1 MSQIQKAADSVLADV
16 AEKGVLGRTM
26 TRRPDFTL
34 FKLWPLAAFFALALI
49 FPFLP
54 LGDKREF
61 LLQIGFFT
69 LVAGIMALSWDIL
82 ARSGQVSLAH
92 AAFYGL
98 GAYTYALLL
107 KTGLPWLA
115 AMPLAALLAGLFS
128 LVLGAVTMRLSGMY
142 FAIATLAFT
151 EVIRT
156 VIQNL
161 PESVA
166 GGANGMLVPALLG
179 GNSRGQYLLALSLLL
194 LTVGV
199 SLAVRLTRLHHAFAA
214 IRQGEETAR
223 VLGVSIVRYKLAA
236 FFISSVLA
244 ALAGVLY
251 AGKTFFINPLETFS
265 LANSIAPL
273 TTSIFGGL
281 YTTLGPVLGATVLRV
296 AEEILHNNVK
306 NGYLVVYGLVLM
318 LSILWLPR
326 GLMGLLRR
334 GKHGGDL

>member
-1 MSQIQKAADSVLADV
+1 MSAVTVSRKAVRHADFSW
-16 AEKGVLGRTM
+16 G
-26 TRRPDFTL
+26 
-34 FKLWPLAAFFALALI
+34 KLLPLLIFFALALA
-49 FPFLP
+49 FPFFP

-98 GAYTYALLL
+98 GAYSYALLL
-107 KTGLPWLA
+107 KAGLPWLA
-115 AMPLAALLAGLFS
+115 AMPLAALIAGLAS
-128 LVLGAVTMRLSGMY
+128 LILGAVTMRLSGMY

-151 EVIRT
+151 EVLRT

-161 PESVA
+161 PEAVA
-166 GGANGMLVPALLG
+166 GGANGMLVPALMA
-179 GNSRGQYLLALSLLL
+179 GNSRNQYFLALVLLV
-194 LTVGV
+194 LTVLV

-223 VLGVSIVRYKLAA
+223 VLGVDVVRYKLIA
-236 FFISSVLA
+236 FFISSFLA
-244 ALAGVLY
+244 AIAGVLY

-281 YTTLGPVLGATVLRV
+281 YTTLGPVLGATVLRI
-296 AEEILHNNVK
+296 AEEILHNSVK

-326 GLMGLLRR
+326 GIVGLFKR

>member
-1 MSQIQKAADSVLADV
+1 MTAAPARPVV
-16 AEKGVLGRTM
+16 RT
-26 TRRPDFTL
+26 PDFTPG
-34 FKLWPLAAFFALALI
+34 KLLPLALFFLLAVA

-69 LVAGIMALSWDIL
+69 LVAGVMALSWDIL
-82 ARSGQVSLAH
+82 ARSGQVSLSH
-92 AAFYGL
+92 AAFYGI
-98 GAYTYALLL
+98 GAYSYALLL
-107 KTGLPWLA
+107 KGGLPWLA
-115 AMPLAALLAGLFS
+115 AMPAAALVSGVFS
-128 LVLGAVTMRLSGMY
+128 LLLGAVTMRLSGMY

-156 VIQNL
+156 IIQNL

-179 GNSRGQYLLALSLLL
+179 GNSRAQYLFALGILAL
-194 LTVGV
+194 TVAV
-199 SLAVRLTRLHHAFAA
+199 SLAVRLTRLHHAFSA

-223 VLGVSIVRYKLAA
+223 VLGVSVVRYKLLA
-236 FFISSVLA
+236 FFISSFLA
-244 ALAGVLY
+244 ALGGVLY
-251 AGKTFFINPLETFS
+251 AGKTFFINPLDTFS

-281 YTTLGPVLGATVLRV
+281 YSTLGPVLGAAVLRV
-296 AEEILHNNVK
+296 AEELLHNAVK
-306 NGYLVVYGLVLM
+306 NGYLVVYGLVLI

-326 GLMGLLRR
+326 GLMGLLKR
-334 GKHGGDL
+334 GKPGGDL

>member
-1 MSQIQKAADSVLADV
+1 MSAVGSVAGKRGSDIGPMHFIPLAIFFVLA
-16 AEKGVLGRTM
+16 
-26 TRRPDFTL
+26 
-34 FKLWPLAAFFALALI
+34 LA

-54 LGDKREF
+54 LGDRREF

-98 GAYTYALLL
+98 GAYGYALLQ
-107 KTGLPWLA
+107 KAGLPWLL
-115 AMPLAALLAGLFS
+115 AMPLAALVSGLVS
-128 LVLGAVTMRLSGMY
+128 VLLGSVTMRLSGMY

-151 EVIRT
+151 EVVKT
-156 VIQNL
+156 VVQNL

-179 GNSRGQYLLALSLLL
+179 GNARGQYLLALALLL
-194 LTVGV
+194 LTVLV
-199 SLAVRLTRLHHAFAA
+199 SLAVRLTRLHYAFAA

-223 VLGVSIVRYKLAA
+223 VLGVSIVKYKLLA
-236 FFISSVLA
+236 FFISSCLA

-251 AGKTFFINPLETFS
+251 AGKTFFINPLETFGI
-265 LANSIAPL
+265 ANSIAPL

-281 YTTLGPVLGATVLRV
+281 YTTLGPVLGATVLRI
-296 AEEILHNNVK
+296 AEELLHNVVK
-306 NGYLVVYGLVLM
+306 NGYLVVYGLVLV

-326 GLMGLLRR
+326 GIIGLLRR
-334 GKHGGDL
+334 GKQGSDL

>member
-1 MSQIQKAADSVLADV
+1 MSKATTLPAAPVTRSA
-16 AEKGVLGRTM
+16 RT
-26 TRRPDFTL
+26 PDFT
-34 FKLWPLAAFFALALI
+34 FGKLLPLLIFFAVALI

-54 LGDKREF
+54 FGDRREF

-69 LVAGIMALSWDIL
+69 LVAGTMALSWDIL

-98 GAYTYALLL
+98 GAYSYALLM
-107 KTGLPWLA
+107 KAGLPWLA
-115 AMPLAALLAGLFS
+115 AMPLAALIAGLFS
-128 LVLGAVTMRLSGMY
+128 LLLGMVTMRLSGMY

-151 EVIRT
+151 EVVRT

-166 GGANGMLVPALLG
+166 GGATGILVPALLG
-179 GNSRGQYLLALSLLL
+179 GNSRQQYFFALLILL

-223 VLGVSIVRYKLAA
+223 VLGVSVVRYKLLA

-251 AGKTFFINPLETFS
+251 AGKTFFLNPLETFS

-281 YTTLGPVLGATVLRV
+281 YTTLGPVLGATVLRI
-296 AEEILHNNVK
+296 AEELLHNTVK
-306 NGYLVVYGLVLM
+306 NGYLVVYGLVLI

-326 GLMGLLRR
+326 GVIGLLRR
-334 GKHGGDL
+334 GRHGGDL

>member
-1 MSQIQKAADSVLADV
+1 MTGIALVPLAIFFVLA
-16 AEKGVLGRTM
+16 
-26 TRRPDFTL
+26 
-34 FKLWPLAAFFALALI
+34 LA

-54 LGDKREF
+54 LGDRGAY

-92 AAFYGL
+92 AAFYGM
-98 GAYTYALLL
+98 GAYGYALLL
-107 KTGLPWLA
+107 KTGLAWPL
-115 AMPLAALLAGLFS
+115 AMPLAALGTGMIS
-128 LVLGAVTMRLSGMY
+128 LILGAVTMRLSGMY

-151 EVIRT
+151 EVVRT
-156 VIQNL
+156 IIQNL
-161 PESVA
+161 PEDVA
-166 GGANGMLVPALLG
+166 GGANGLLVPALLG
-179 GNSRGQYLLALSLLL
+179 GDSRGQYLLALLLL
-194 LTVGV
+194 ALTAGV
-199 SLAVRLTRLHHAFAA
+199 SLAVRTGRLHHAFAA

-223 VLGVSIVRYKLAA
+223 VLGVSTVRYKLAA
-236 FFISSVLA
+236 FFISSFLA

-251 AGKTFFINPLETFS
+251 AGKTFFISPLDTFS

-281 YTTLGPVLGATVLRV
+281 YTTLGPILGATVLRI
-296 AEEILHNNVK
+296 AEEALHNVVK

-334 GKHGGDL
+334 GRHGGDV

>member
-1 MSQIQKAADSVLADV
+1 MTTAPSRAAV
-16 AEKGVLGRTM
+16 RT
-26 TRRPDFTL
+26 PDFTPGKLLPIAL
-34 FKLWPLAAFFALALI
+34 FLVLALA

-82 ARSGQVSLAH
+82 ARSGQVSLSH

-98 GAYTYALLL
+98 GAYSYALLMRA
-107 KTGLPWLA
+107 GLPWPA
-115 AMPLAALLAGLFS
+115 AMPLAALIAGLFS
-128 LVLGAVTMRLSGMY
+128 LGLGVVTMRLSGMY

-151 EVIRT
+151 EVVRT

-179 GNSRGQYLLALSLLL
+179 GNARAQYLFALGILAV
-194 LTVGV
+194 TVAV
-199 SLAVRLTRLHHAFAA
+199 SLAVRLTRLHHAFSA

-223 VLGVSIVRYKLAA
+223 VLGVSVVRYKLLA

-244 ALAGVLY
+244 ALGGVLY
-251 AGKTFFINPLETFS
+251 AGKTFFINPLDTFS

-281 YTTLGPVLGATVLRV
+281 YSTLGPVLGATVLRV
-296 AEEILHNNVK
+296 AEELLHNAVK
-306 NGYLVVYGLVLM
+306 NGYLVVYGLVLI

-326 GLMGLLRR
+326 GLMGLFRR

>member
-1 MSQIQKAADSVLADV
+1 MSARQAEAGAPVRAAPRREITPGAALPL
-16 AEKGVLGRTM
+16 LG
-26 TRRPDFTL
+26 FL
-34 FKLWPLAAFFALALI
+34 LLAAL

-54 LGDKREF
+54 LGTRAEF
-61 LLQIGFFT
+61 LLQIAFFT

-98 GAYTYALLL
+98 GAYGYALLL
-107 KTGLPWLA
+107 KAGLPWLL
-115 AMPLAALLAGLFS
+115 AMPVAAIMAGGVS
-128 LVLGAVTMRLSGMY
+128 LILGAVTMRLSGMY

-151 EVIRT
+151 EVVRT
-156 VIQNL
+156 IIQNL

-166 GGANGMLVPALLG
+166 GGATGLLVPALLG
-179 GNSRGQYLLALSLLL
+179 GNSRAQYFLAWGLLAF
-194 LTVGV
+194 TVLV
-199 SLAVRLTRLHHAFAA
+199 SLAVRLTRLHFAFAA

-223 VLGVSIVRYKLAA
+223 VLGVSIVRFKLLA
-236 FFISSVLA
+236 FFISSSLA

-296 AEEILHNNVK
+296 AEELLHGSVK

-326 GLMGLLRR
+326 GLMGLRR
-334 GKHGGDL
+334 NKKHGGDL

>member
-1 MSQIQKAADSVLADV
+1 
-16 AEKGVLGRTM
+16 M
-26 TRRPDFTL
+26 TL
-34 FKLWPLAAFFALALI
+34 LAAFLLLALA

-54 LGDKREF
+54 LGDQADY
-61 LLQIGFFT
+61 LLQIGFFM
-69 LVAGIMALSWDIL
+69 LVSGILALSWDLL

-98 GAYTYALLL
+98 GAYGYALLL
-107 KTGLPWLA
+107 RAGVPWGL
-115 AMPLAALLAGLFS
+115 AMPGAALLAGAVS
-128 LVLGAVTMRLSGMY
+128 VLLGVVTLRLSGMY

-151 EVIRT
+151 EVVRT

-166 GGANGMLVPALLG
+166 GGATGLLVPALLG
-179 GNSRGQYLLALSLLL
+179 GQARGQYLLALAL
-194 LTVGV
+194 LTLTVLV
-199 SLAVRLTRLHHAFAA
+199 SLAVSLSRWHHAFAA

-223 VLGVSIVRYKLAA
+223 VLGVPVARYKLLA
-236 FFISSVLA
+236 FFLSSVLA
-244 ALAGVLY
+244 SLGGVLF

-281 YTTLGPVLGATVLRV
+281 YTTLGPVLGAAVLRV
-296 AEEILHNNVK
+296 AEELLHRAVQ
-306 NGYLVVYGLVLM
+306 NGSLVVYGLVLM

-334 GKHGGDL
+334 GRSGSEL

>member
-1 MSQIQKAADSVLADV
+1 MTARPAGAAP
-16 AEKGVLGRTM
+16 
-26 TRRPDFTL
+26 RRAPEFQAAY
-34 FKLWPLAAFFALALI
+34 FIPLAIFFLLALA

-54 LGDKREF
+54 LGDRRDF

-69 LVAGIMALSWDIL
+69 LVASIMALSWDIL

-98 GAYTYALLL
+98 GAYGYALLL
-107 KTGLPWLA
+107 KVGVPWGL
-115 AMPLAALLAGLFS
+115 AMPLSTLIAGLFG
-128 LVLGAVTMRLSGMY
+128 LLLGAVTMRLNGMY

-166 GGANGMLVPALLG
+166 GGANGLLVPALLG
-179 GNSRGQYLLALSLLL
+179 GNGQAQYLFALGALL
-194 LTVGV
+194 LTVVV
-199 SLAVRLTRLHHAFAA
+199 SLAVRLTRLHHAFSA

-223 VLGVSIVRYKLAA
+223 VLGVSVVRYKLIAI
-236 FFISSVLA
+236 FISSVLA

-265 LANSIAPL
+265 IANSIAPL

-281 YTTLGPVLGATVLRV
+281 YTTLGPVLGATILRV
-296 AEEILHNNVK
+296 AEELLHSVVK

-326 GLMGLLRR
+326 GITHLLRR
-334 GKHGGDL
+334 GRKGGDL

>member
-1 MSQIQKAADSVLADV
+1 MSAVSARPVPARKPTFAWRALLA
-16 AEKGVLGRTM
+16 LGI
-26 TRRPDFTL
+26 
-34 FKLWPLAAFFALALI
+34 FFALALA

-54 LGDKREF
+54 LGDRREF

-69 LVAGIMALSWDIL
+69 LVAGIMALSWDLL

-98 GAYTYALLL
+98 GAYGYALLL
-107 KTGLPWLA
+107 KAGVPWGA
-115 AMPLAALLAGLFS
+115 AMPLAALTAGFVS
-128 LVLGAVTMRLSGMY
+128 LLLGGVTMRLSGMY

-151 EVIRT
+151 EVVRT

-166 GGANGMLVPALLG
+166 GGANGLLVPALLG
-179 GNSRGQYLLALSLLL
+179 GNSRGQYLLALALLL

-199 SLAVRLTRLHHAFAA
+199 SLAVRLSKLHHAFAA

-223 VLGVSIVRYKLAA
+223 VLGVNVVRYKLAA
-236 FFISSVLA
+236 FFLSSVLA

-251 AGKTFFINPLETFS
+251 AGKTFFISPLDTFS
-265 LANSIAPL
+265 LANSISPL

-281 YTTLGPVLGATVLRV
+281 YTTLGPILGATVLRV
-296 AEEILHNNVK
+296 AEELLHNTVK

-326 GLMGLLRR
+326 GIVGLWRR
-334 GKHGGDL
+334 GRQGGDL